1 MDIIMP
7 QLGETVAE
15 GEILM
20 WHKAEGETVNKGDVL
35 FEISTDKVAMEVP
48 AMENGVLSKI
58 IADVGEVIAV
68 GEPVAVLAVEG
79 EEAEPEPVS
88 SKAPEQISP
97 ASEPITAPVAVS
109 NEKLEGHGLLSP
121 AVKYLTRRHQ
131 LDLGEIEG
139 TGQNGRI
146 TKRNVL
152 DFLEKSVARCAEQTE
167 LDEEALAL
175 MSPSVRRLVT
185 EHDIDINQIEGS
197 GKHGRITKEDVLAY
211 MEPETSVAPAQQF
224 VTTSQKTAPV
234 SVSIT
239 GEEVPFTFMR
249 KQIAKQMSA
258 SKDNAVHVAQG
269 MEVLFDEVE
278 AVRAEHKAGF
288 KQKYGAS
295 LTPLAFIARAVI
307 KALQEFPNLNGQ
319 VSGEKLVLSAPVHL
333 GIAVDLNHKGLVVP
347 VIKDADTMNVSG
359 LARKI
364 AELAKKARENR
375 LTPEEMSGATY
386 TLSNNGGAGTAFT
399 TPIINH
405 PEIAILSIDG
415 ISRKPVVI
423 NANGR
428 ESLGIGSV
436 GMLVQS
442 FDHRAVDG
450 SYSGAFLQR
459 VKSLLESHVWQAEL

>member
-20 WHKAEGETVNKGDVL
+20 WHKAEGENVNKGDVL

-79 EEAEPEPVS
+79 EEAEPESVS

-146 TKRNVL
+146 TKRDVL
-152 DFLEKSVARCAEQTE
+152 EYIARCAEQTE

-211 MEPETSVAPAQQF
+211 MEPETSAAPAQQSM
-224 VTTSQKTAPV
+224 TTSQKAAPV

-249 KQIAKQMSA
+249 KQIARQMSA

-269 MEVLFDEVE
+269 MDVLFDEVE
-278 AVRAEHKAGF
+278 AVRAEHKADF

-436 GMLVQS
+436 GLLVQS